1 MGSTP
6 LSHAIRYP
14 EMVALLLGRGAD
26 PNVTDIYRRTAL
38 DEAAFAAARVPQL
51 RATADLLLQHGA
63 RLNFFDALQLGK
75 TEAVRKFLAEDPSL
89 AASSTRR
96 FWPVGGASDQDPLQ
110 LAVACMGF
118 DHDRYA
124 PVVQLLASYIPHPTF
139 VQAVMLGRR
148 DLMTDYLASDPAL
161 VNTTDKHELRPL
173 NWAVRADDKQ
183 TAGFLMSRGANPDAP
198 VLTDAIVV
206 GDVSMVK
213 LLLAHGADPQANQRL
228 GQVRLTMYQRAKALG
243 RNEIAELLK

>member
-1 MGSTP
+1 MSDTK
-6 LSHAIRYP
+6 YP
-14 EMVALLLGRGAD
+14 ILDHVNVPSDFRDISLAELRQLATDVREYLIEVVSQTGGHLGAGLGAVELTVALHYVFNTPYDKLVWDVGHQAYPHKIITGR
-26 PNVTDIYRRTAL
+26 R
-38 DEAAFAAARVPQL
+38 
-51 RATADLLLQHGA
+51 
-63 RLNFFDALQLGK
+63 
-75 TEAVRKFLAEDPSL
+75 
-89 AASSTRR
+89 
-96 FWPVGGASDQDPLQ
+96 
-110 LAVACMGF
+110 
-118 DHDRYA
+118 
-124 PVVQLLASYIPHPTF
+124 
-139 VQAVMLGRR
+139 RR

-213 LLLAHGADPQANQRL
+213 LLLAHGADPHANQRL